1 MIRASRSYAVYLKKS
16 PKCEAA
22 LGTKIIDRNQS
33 ALGIIDADES
43 EVRKLTS
50 NFSSWGSL
58 RPSYAPDRAF
68 HKGVGKD
75 ALSRSN
81 GLAGIIGYM
90 MVGYPFSIDLL
101 ELGCLYYG
109 IYRLGLAANTFN
121 QKHEVTY
128 DRQMERTRL
137 RELVKRGSYNGYDLA
152 HYEAQISGMKNV
164 VYGGAVLAAG
174 CNATVAGLGV
184 FNVWLYYWIYTTL
197 KRKSW
202 VNTQI
207 GALVGAIP
215 PLMGYLTNTGG
226 EFVNNFW
233 IVPTGLLF
241 FWQFPHFYGLA
252 VERNPEYHRAG
263 YKMLGITGHWDQV
276 WSIGSILCFALL
288 LLFAHEELSKNEKIT
303 PCGENDKWL
312 RYMPLVAI
320 AMGGSIMA
328 YYQAQWTL
336 GINSIAAAR
345 KLFWSSTGFITI
357 LASLSILHLIHECVI
372 DLKDLEDN
380 VSYKLF
386 TILPP
391 NLHKHVM

>member
-22 LGTKIIDRNQS
+22 LGTKTIDYQS
-33 ALGIIDADES
+33 ALGIIKDGEADDS

-50 NFSSWGSL
+50 NFSNWGNL

-164 VYGGAVLAAG
+164 VYGGAILAAG

-263 YKMLGITGHWDQV
+263 YKMLGITGRWDQV

-288 LLFAHEELSKNEKIT
+288 LLFAHELGWAPTHQNWCRVLSVFKLPET
-303 PCGENDKWL
+303 
-312 RYMPLVAI
+312 
-320 AMGGSIMA
+320 
-328 YYQAQWTL
+328 
-336 GINSIAAAR
+336 INSSEIYQNFA
-345 KLFWSSTGFITI
+345 LF
-357 LASLSILHLIHECVI
+357 C
-372 DLKDLEDN
+372 
-380 VSYKLF
+380 
-386 TILPP
+386 
-391 NLHKHVM
+391 